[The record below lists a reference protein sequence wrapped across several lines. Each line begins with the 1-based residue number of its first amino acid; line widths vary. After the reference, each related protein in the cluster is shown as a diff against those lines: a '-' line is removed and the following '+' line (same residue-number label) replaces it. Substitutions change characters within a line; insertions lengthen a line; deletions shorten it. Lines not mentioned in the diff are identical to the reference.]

1 MHRTVRR
8 HLLLLGLWPSLLD
21 AAVHVAWKLQLFS
34 IALLHLLFSSDK
46 QWLLQQQTPSTSAA
60 PTTEAVP
67 SPVIVPVDAAALEQP
82 TALVTKSRRIVFVR
96 HAESEWNVV
105 FNSGFNLRALARLVR
120 AVLRE
125 WLLLPT
131 GDSVFL
137 DSPLSRRGRFQA
149 QQLKEYAGDESLEGG
164 RLGGRAAP
172 VPGTGEVAVDEGV
185 CDSPHPTDESAWLHY
200 LCCPLPGSVVATSN
214 LRRSIDTARIASA
227 PRLEV
232 PGERIHVLSCL
243 QEIGRNVDT
252 LAISQPHSVQ
262 PREVLVKA
270 PRGEK
275 RHDELFNVA
284 ESHGNKAVLGSGRDR
299 LLTFAQWLFKQPNDV
314 AIVYGHS
321 LWLRAFCREFFP
333 RHVPHE
339 AKSATTRNCGVVTF
353 VLEEHSR
360 GGGETPQYTIQPES
374 FRNLV

>member
-8 HLLLLGLWPSLLD
+8 HLLSLGLWPSLLH
-21 AAVHVAWKLQLFS
+21 AAVHIAWKLQLFS

-46 QWLLQQQTPSTSAA
+46 QWLLQQQTPSARA
-60 PTTEAVP
+60 VPTEAVP
-67 SPVIVPVDAAALEQP
+67 SPVIVPVDAAAAAARGQHV
-82 TALVTKSRRIVFVR
+82 ALVTKSRRIVFVR

-105 FNSGFNLRALARLVR
+105 FNSGFNLRALVRLVR

-149 QQLKEYAGDESLEGG
+149 QQLQEYAGDGALEGG
-164 RLGGRAAP
+164 GQAPP
-172 VPGTGEVAVDEGV
+172 VPLTAAEAAVDEGV
-185 CDSPHPTDESAWLHY
+185 CDSPHLTDESAWLHY
-200 LCCPLPGSVVATSN
+200 LCCPLPSSVVATSN

-360 GGGETPQYTIQPES
+360 GGGETPQYTIQSES
-374 FRNLV
+374 FRHVV

>member
-8 HLLLLGLWPSLLD
+8 RLLSLGIWPSLLD
-21 AAVHVAWKLQLFS
+21 AAVHIAWKLQLFS

-46 QWLLQQQTPSTSAA
+46 QWLLRTPPAIPAA
-60 PTTEAVP
+60 TEP
-67 SPVIVPVDAAALEQP
+67 SLTIVPVDAAVDQQVAI
-82 TALVTKSRRIVFVR
+82 VTKHRRVIFVR

-105 FNSGFNLRALARLVR
+105 FNSGFNLRALVRLFR

-149 QQLKEYAGDESLEGG
+149 QQLQEHAGGISLEGSRHG
-164 RLGGRAAP
+164 DQAVAITVAGGTI
-172 VPGTGEVAVDEGV
+172 GGL
-185 CDSPHPTDESAWLHY
+185 CDSLLQTDASAWLRY
-200 LCCPLPGSVVATSN
+200 VCCPLPGSVVVTSN
-214 LRRSIDTARIASA
+214 LRRTIDTARIASA

-243 QEIGRNVDT
+243 QEIGRNLDT
-252 LAISQPHSVQ
+252 LAISQPHTVQ

-284 ESHGNKAVLGSGRDR
+284 ESHGNKTVLGSGRDR
-299 LLTFAQWLFKQPNDV
+299 LMMFAQWLFKQQKDV

-321 LWLRAFCREFFP
+321 LWFRAFCREFFP
-333 RHVPHE
+333 HHVYHE
-339 AKSATTRNCGVVTF
+339 AKSAKMRNCGVVTF
-353 VLEEHSR
+353 VLEEYSR
-360 GGGETPQYTIQPES
+360 GGGETPQYSIQPES
-374 FRNLV
+374 FQHLV